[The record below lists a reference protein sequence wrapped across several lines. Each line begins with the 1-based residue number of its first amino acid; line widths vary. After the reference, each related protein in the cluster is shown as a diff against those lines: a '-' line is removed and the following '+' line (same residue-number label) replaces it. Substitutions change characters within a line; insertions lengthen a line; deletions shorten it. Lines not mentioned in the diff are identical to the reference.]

1 LKATVFIQSV
11 RITWNQ
17 KSSNSLDRRI
27 TMALKPLILEMGTG
41 IDLHGQNATEAAR
54 RAVWNAVHQSSIMGL
69 GLFGPDTSK
78 NMIVEVTIAISRPD
92 EVDEDV
98 VLAVLP
104 HGTGKLKVIQG
115 GMEIEGREGSGDF
128 TLIANAAV
136 IAKID
141 V

>member
-1 LKATVFIQSV
+1 
-11 RITWNQ
+11 
-17 KSSNSLDRRI
+17 
-27 TMALKPLILEMGTG
+27 MALKPLILELGTG
-41 IDLHGQNATEAAR
+41 IDLHGHNVTEAAR
-54 RAVWNAVHQSSIMGL
+54 RAVWNAVHQSSLMGL

-78 NMIVEVTIAISRPD
+78 NMVVEVTVAVSRPD
-92 EVDEDV
+92 EVDEET

-104 HGTGKLKVIQG
+104 HGKGKLKVVPG
-115 GMEIEGREGSGDF
+115 GLEIEGREGSGDF

>member
-1 LKATVFIQSV
+1 MS
-11 RITWNQ
+11 
-17 KSSNSLDRRI
+17 
-27 TMALKPLILEMGTG
+27 LKPLILELGTG

-78 NMIVEVTIAISRPD
+78 NMVVEVTSAITRAD
-92 EVDEDV
+92 EVDEET
-98 VLAVLP
+98 VLGVLP
-104 HGTGKLKVIQG
+104 HGTGKLKVVQG
-115 GMEIEGREGSGDF
+115 GLEIEGREGSGDF

-136 IAKID
+136 IAKVD